1 MAFVSL
7 IFKSLMTSHELRYRW
22 QDLGDLNERCKTDTF
37 VVAAYCL
44 IIFQQISL
52 FMTRKRFM
60 VERRVWIWLKFKWF
74 LFVITGRCLQYQA

>member
-7 IFKSLMTSHELRYRW
+7 ILKTLMTSHELRYRW

-74 LFVITGRCLQYQA
+74 CF